1 MSNSVFLKPDENG
14 NWGSVNVIGG
24 GGGGISSLLT
34 LQSGATGLSDG
45 TAIEVG
51 SYSTLVLYI
60 NISATATVTFEVS
73 VDGTNYVTIIGKFAQ
88 TASTASVTTTTATM
102 LFGVSGYKFF
112 RARVSAYTSGTID
125 VSGYASSAAI
135 NPYQDLY
142 AMGSTDSNSAST
154 RAPLVNAYNMLFDGT
169 NWVRQRSANVS
180 NDALSLAGGF
190 HPAVLYGSNG
200 TTWDRIRTSGTGSNA
215 GILRV
220 IPYSTGGNTPDIA
233 GISSDTFSAGGSRG
247 MGALGFNFAYA
258 PTASG
263 DYWERIRTS
272 KVFKYI
278 EFLNLANATATTIWT
293 PNTGRKFRLLGV
305 QVSSSAAA
313 TLHLRDGAG
322 GTKFHSY
329 RTGGADT
336 KDFDFRNGYLSSAAN
351 NVLEI
356 YNETGSAVSV
366 WVTAYGTEET

>member
-73 VDGTNYVTIIGKFAQ
+73 VDGTNYVTIIGKFVQ

-112 RARVSAYTSGTID
+112 RARVSAYTSGTVD

-154 RAPLVNAYNMLFDGT
+154 RAPLVNAYNMLYDGT
-169 NWVRQRSANVS
+169 SWVRQRSASTSADGATTGVPMS
-180 NDALSLAGGF
+180 G
-190 HPAVLYGSNG
+190 LYGFNG
-200 TTWDRIRTSGTGSNA
+200 TNFDRLRTSGTGSNA

-233 GISSDTFSAGGSRG
+233 GISADTFSAGGSRG
-247 MGALGFNFAYA
+247 MGALGFNFGYA
-258 PTASG
+258 PSSSG

-278 EFLNLANATATTIWT
+278 EYLNLADNTATTVWT
-293 PNTGRKFRLLGV
+293 PATGRKFRLLGV
-305 QVSSSAAA
+305 QISASAASI
-313 TLHLRDGAG
+313 LHLRDGAG
-322 GTKFHSY
+322 GTIFHTQ
-329 RTGGADT
+329 RTAGIDSKYFYFG
-336 KDFDFRNGYLSSAAN
+336 NGYLSSTAN

-356 YNETGSAVSV
+356 LNKSAATINV
-366 WVTAYGTEET
+366 WVTCYGTEET